1 MKIQKKLRILMK
13 RTSQVIV
20 NKKKSIKS
28 LFRNHQMVDLK
39 DLMKRLVEEP
49 TRLYTEELI
58 MTLEGKLLGVLFQ
71 LEDFQ
76 DQNGQESNLKLT
88 C

>member
-1 MKIQKKLRILMK
+1 MK